1 VVIEQINPKLLS
13 WASILEDQARAQAVA
28 TSQLPFIRPHVA
40 LMPDAHWGMGS
51 TVGSV
56 IPTMGVVMPAAVGVD
71 IGCGMSATR
80 TNLNADD
87 LDYLPPLVELRHLI
101 EREVPVSMGKYRT
114 ELSATARVRVRELE
128 SMAVGQSVEP
138 DHYTPNWRLQL
149 GSLGSGNH
157 FIEICLDENDQMW
170 VFLHSGSRGVGNK
183 IAMHHVK
190 IAQKQCARWHIQL
203 PHKDLAYL
211 PEGDAEFWAYIRDL
225 RWAQAFAAANR
236 AEMVDRIV
244 VCLAEWT
251 NTEISS
257 EEIIT
262 CHHNYTEQE
271 RHFGQ
276 MVWLTRKGAINAE
289 EGRRGLI
296 PGSMGTRSYVVTGKG
311 CRAAFNSAPHGAG
324 RNFSRTEA
332 RKRFTTDQLT
342 AAMKGIEWRSE
353 NAEAFLDEIPDAYK
367 NVDIVMADA
376 AELVTIDHELRQLLN
391 VKGN

>member
-1 VVIEQINPKLLS
+1 MEQINGRLLS
-13 WASILEDQARAQAVA
+13 WASILEDQAREQAVA
-28 TSQLPFIRPHVA
+28 TSSLPFVHPHVA

-56 IPTMGVVMPAAVGVD
+56 IPTLGVVIPAAVGVD

-80 TNLNADD
+80 TQLTMAD
-87 LDYLPPLVELRHLI
+87 LPNLPPLTELRHHI
-101 EREVPVSMGKYRT
+101 EREVPVSMGKYRQ
-114 ELSATARVRVRELE
+114 EMSPTARQRAHTLQLTAEKQGVD
-128 SMAVGQSVEP
+128 P
-138 DHYTPNWRLQL
+138 DSHSPNWRMQL
-149 GSLGSGNH
+149 GTLGSGNH
-157 FIEICLDENDQMW
+157 FIEVCADEDDRLW

-211 PEGDAEFWAYIRDL
+211 PEGDAEFWAYIKDL

-236 AEMVDRIV
+236 AEMVDQV
-244 VCLAEWT
+244 VACLVRWSGADVAA
-251 NTEISS
+251 

-276 MVWLTRKGAINAE
+276 KVWLTRKGAINAE
-289 EGRRGLI
+289 EGKRGLI

-342 AAMKGIEWRSE
+342 EAMKGIEWRSE
-353 NAEAFLDEIPDAYK
+353 NAEAFLDEIPGAYK
-367 NVDIVMADA
+367 SIDQIMEDA
-376 AELVTIDHELRQLLN
+376 QDLVTVDHELRQLLN
-391 VKGN
+391 VKGT